1 MNNKEI
7 MTSFAF
13 YQLDRVPLERFLP
26 QLLDKVVAQNYRVI
40 VRTRTE
46 EEVHHLDRL
55 LWTYDADS
63 FLPHGTS
70 EDGFDS
76 EQPIY
81 LTTSELNPNSAS
93 VEILV
98 GGAKHCRKG
107 NFERTLDLFEGDDP
121 NALAAATKRRKS
133 LSLAGESVTFWRQ
146 SIDGV
151 WKKENG

>member
-1 MNNKEI
+1 
-7 MTSFAF
+7 MTKFAF
-13 YQLDRVPLERFLP
+13 YQLDRMPLDRALP
-26 QLLDKVVAQNYRVI
+26 QLLNKVIAQNCRVL

-46 EEVHHLDRL
+46 EELNHLNRL

-70 EDGFDS
+70 SDGFDS

-81 LTTSELNPNSAS
+81 LTTSDVNPNYAS
-93 VEILV
+93 VEVLV
-98 GGAKHCRKG
+98 GGAGHSRKG

-121 NALAAATKRRKS
+121 NARAAATKRRRS
-133 LSLAGESVTFWRQ
+133 LSVAGESVTFWRQ

-151 WKKENG
+151 WKREDG